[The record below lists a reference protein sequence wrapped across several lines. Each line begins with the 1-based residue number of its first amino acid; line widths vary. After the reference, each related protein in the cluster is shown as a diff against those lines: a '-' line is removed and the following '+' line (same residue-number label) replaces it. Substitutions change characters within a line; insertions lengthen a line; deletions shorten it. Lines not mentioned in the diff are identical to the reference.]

1 MIDPEI
7 VIVPIVFAIPAFVVF
22 MRMWFKHKENMTTLT
37 GSTTSNAAL
46 EARLAKIEEAVD
58 TIAVE
63 MERMGE
69 GQRFVTKLL
78 ADRTTQQ
85 LPDGQKNGGS
95 GRVTTPH

>member
-1 MIDPEI
+1 MIDSEVIIVPTVFALPCI
-7 VIVPIVFAIPAFVVF
+7 VIFA
-22 MRMWFKHKENMTTLT
+22 RMWFKHKEKMATLM
-37 GSTTSNAAL
+37 GASPSNPAL
-46 EARLAKIEEAVD
+46 EARLARIEEAVD

-78 ADRTTQQ
+78 SDRTAQ
-85 LPDGQKNGGS
+85 LAETSKGASS